1 MDGFPHE
8 TSVLCFHFKTRDTC
22 SGSGGRG
29 GFGCNPGETAYLQRR
44 EVKQVVRRR
53 QRLIYFI
60 VEKTDIFKE
69 WNSFRNAEPVAMIVL
84 PTIFKNGAIFAKTH
98 PVMMN
103 SMRIKDMLPLMH
115 VFTINSI
122 MEHSRPRP
130 LLGLKKGWFSGL
142 AQILMVLYEVMQ
154 ALKKRNLSPFFLIP
168 YFAMLKVQ
176 KLLKTP

>member
-1 MDGFPHE
+1 MATLMKHL
-8 TSVLCFHFKTRDTC
+8 SVLCFHFKTRDTC

-44 EVKQVVRRR
+44 EVKQVVSRR
-53 QRLIYFI
+53 QQCIYFI

-69 WNSFRNAEPVAMIVL
+69 WTCFRNVEPAAMIVL

-122 MEHSRPRP
+122 MEHSRTRP
-130 LLGLKKGWFSGL
+130 LLGLKKDDFQGWLKFWWFCMKL
-142 AQILMVLYEVMQ
+142 HKP
-154 ALKKRNLSPFFLIP
+154 LKK
-168 YFAMLKVQ
+168 
-176 KLLKTP
+176 